1 MQTFAPLEFY
11 DLTNGREQPVV
22 DLSADI
28 RIIATGNDGVVV
40 VELRNSPIA
49 ERNDLVVAKFYCQ
62 TRPFDISFTLI
73 NRSPLHFC

>member
-1 MQTFAPLEFY
+1 MMQTFAPLEFY

-40 VELRNSPIA
+40 VNI
-49 ERNDLVVAKFYCQ
+49 N
-62 TRPFDISFTLI
+62 ISVK
-73 NRSPLHFC
+73 